1 MVESPRIADMTVN
14 EFRELVRDTVTQ
26 SVTELLGDPDERLT
40 LRDDFAERLELS
52 LADVEA
58 GGATTSLEDV
68 AGRLGS
74 A

>member
-1 MVESPRIADMTVN
+1 MESPRIADMTVN
-14 EFRELVRDTVTQ
+14 EFRELVRDTVIQ
-26 SVTELLGDPDERLT
+26 SVTELLGDPDEGLT
-40 LRDDFAERLELS
+40 LREDFAERLELS

-74 A
+74 P

>member
-1 MVESPRIADMTVN
+1 MESPRIADMTVN

-26 SVTELLGDPDERLT
+26 SVTELLGDPDDGLT
-40 LRDDFAERLELS
+40 LRDDFAERLGLS
-52 LADVEA
+52 MADVEA

-74 A
+74 P